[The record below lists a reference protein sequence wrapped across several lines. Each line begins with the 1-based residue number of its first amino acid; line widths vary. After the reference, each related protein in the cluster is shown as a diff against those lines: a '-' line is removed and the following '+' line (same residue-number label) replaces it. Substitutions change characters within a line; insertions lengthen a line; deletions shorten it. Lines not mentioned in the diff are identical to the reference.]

1 MDIRSLISYNRGR
14 LWAISDFLGA
24 DLVAKKTIKTASQL
38 KKGKKLEAT
47 KTLSKGTLIKSF
59 TIQL

>member
-1 MDIRSLISYNRGR
+1 LR
-14 LWAISDFLGA
+14 AISDFLGA
-24 DLVAKKTIKTASQL
+24 DLAAKKTTKSAVQL